1 ELLNEKEQE
10 NQELR
15 QRINLLESQ
24 NVMVSGDDDDVI
36 MKAVEDRVKQ
46 WKDVFKAKDDEI
58 DDLKRKLISLHDKL
72 QIYSMDDQKADVTA
86 LNKAVA
92 EKDQQILMLRK
103 KVEEATNDLIKQT
116 DALDRMRSDYT
127 GT

>member
-1 ELLNEKEQE
+1 Q
-10 NQELR
+10 
-15 QRINLLESQ
+15 S
-24 NVMVSGDDDDVI
+24 
-36 MKAVEDRVKQ
+36 
-46 WKDVFKAKDDEI
+46 
-58 DDLKRKLISLHDKL
+58 
-72 QIYSMDDQKADVTA
+72 YSMDDQKADVTA

-127 GT
+127 